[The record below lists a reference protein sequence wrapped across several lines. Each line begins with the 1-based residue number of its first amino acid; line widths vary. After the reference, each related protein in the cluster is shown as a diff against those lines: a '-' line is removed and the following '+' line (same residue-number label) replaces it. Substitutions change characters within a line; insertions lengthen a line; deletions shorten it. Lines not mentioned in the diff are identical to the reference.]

1 MDRRIVGGAASRH
14 YAPVNRRIHVLPD
27 HVANQ
32 IAAGEVVERPES
44 VVKELVENAL
54 DAGATRIRIELED
67 GGQRLI
73 RILDDGCGMSPDD
86 AMTALLRHATSKV
99 RVADDLKTIET
110 LGFRGEALPSIR
122 SISRF
127 SMRTRERGAD
137 EGVRIVGHG
146 ADEPIMEPAG
156 GPVGTEITVEEL
168 FFNVPARRKFLKQSS
183 TELQRIRSFVE
194 RIALGW
200 PEVHFTLV
208 HGGKTSLDFPADGNL
223 QDRIISVLGRESC
236 KRLWEVELTVG
247 DHRVTGFAGDPGFV
261 KANANWIY
269 TFINGRFVRDKVIQ
283 HAITQ
288 AYSSLLERQQFP
300 VAVLFLFVPPG
311 SVDINVHPTKS
322 EVRFV
327 ESGAI
332 HGLVLRALRLMLNDA
347 PWGLTA
353 PTSLPMV
360 GRSSPLGGEGT
371 SLSFLPLLLGE
382 AAPQPP
388 AVHAPPVTPAWTRE
402 PTPAPR
408 AAEPESAPVER
419 GETRGQ
425 TKPAWRCVGVVLGRW
440 VVAESPDGLV
450 LIDGP
455 AASVRVMEQ
464 RLLRGA
470 ALPTAPAQQLLFPEP
485 VTLTPR
491 EAGLAALPVLAELG
505 FAVEPFGG
513 GDVLVSAV
521 PAPLPALEPARFIR
535 AAVAAIAAGRS
546 QLNEV
551 ARAVAEQAAPMPG
564 EPLGERELVADLA
577 TLSPAVLSM
586 RPTVIT
592 SFSPYALERLFP
604 R

>member
-1 MDRRIVGGAASRH
+1 M
-14 YAPVNRRIHVLPD
+14 NRRIHVLPD

-73 RILDDGCGMSPDD
+73 RILDDGGGMSPDD

-99 RVADDLKTIET
+99 RSADDLKTIET

-146 ADEPIMEPAG
+146 ADEPVMAPAG

-236 KRLWEVELTVG
+236 KRLWQVELTVG

-261 KANANWIY
+261 KANPNWIY
-269 TFINGRFVRDKVIQ
+269 SFINGRFVRDKVIQ

-288 AYSSLLERQQFP
+288 AYSQLLERQQFP

-353 PTSLPMV
+353 TPNLPMV

-382 AAPQPP
+382 E
-388 AVHAPPVTPAWTRE
+388 APPTVPTSPIAPAWTRE
-402 PTPAPR
+402 PSPEAPPR
-408 AAEPESAPVER
+408 LDSEPESAPGERVEAR
-419 GETRGQ
+419 VP
-425 TKPAWRCVGVVLGRW
+425 TKPVWRCVGVVLGRW
-440 VVAESPDGLV
+440 IVAENPEGLV

-470 ALPTAPAQQLLFPEP
+470 ALSPAPAQQLLFPEP

-491 EAGLAALPVLAELG
+491 EAGLAASPVLAELG

-535 AAVAAIAAGRS
+535 AAVGAMVAGRS
-546 QLNEV
+546 HLSEV

-564 EPLGERELVADLA
+564 EPLGERELVAE
-577 TLSPAVLSM
+577 LSSLDPALLHT